1 MSSITD
7 VISQAAKLA
16 DESFSNSDWVSWIND
31 GLDDL
36 SEYLY
41 LETNSTVTKES
52 TAEFFALPENF
63 KDMIMVKSSSN
74 TTTYYPVDINDTDT
88 VGYKLFNNKLYLQG
102 LGSIDAV
109 NSLNLFFYRYPTKA
123 STSDVKASLDIPS
136 VFVEAVKLFAV
147 KRACASADELER
159 ADLFEEQYQ
168 NKKGSI
174 ARMSAKSKSKRIGN
188 WKVVR

>member
-1 MSSITD
+1 LSSITD